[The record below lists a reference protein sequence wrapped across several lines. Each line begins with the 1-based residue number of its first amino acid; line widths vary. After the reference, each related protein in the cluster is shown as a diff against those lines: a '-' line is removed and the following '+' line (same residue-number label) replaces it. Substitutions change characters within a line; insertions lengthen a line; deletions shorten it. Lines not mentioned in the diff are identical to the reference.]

1 MHVMKKTAA
10 VVVMTAAMAVG
21 LIAPASAATADPRAS
36 CAGLAGASRSGQP
49 GAEAAVVHDVLSFAF
64 PPGQEIFSD
73 FARHHQGTA
82 EACLD

>member
-1 MHVMKKTAA
+1 MKKIAA
-10 VVVMTAAMAVG
+10 LVVIAAAIPVG
-21 LIAPASAATADPRAS
+21 LSAPASAATADPHAS

-73 FARHHQGTA
+73 FAQHHQGTA
-82 EACLD
+82 ESCLA

>member
-1 MHVMKKTAA
+1 MKKIAA
-10 VVVMTAAMAVG
+10 VAVLAAATAIG
-21 LIAPASAATADPRAS
+21 LSAPASAATADSRAS

-73 FARHHQGTA
+73 FAQHHQGTA
-82 EACLD
+82 ESCLA